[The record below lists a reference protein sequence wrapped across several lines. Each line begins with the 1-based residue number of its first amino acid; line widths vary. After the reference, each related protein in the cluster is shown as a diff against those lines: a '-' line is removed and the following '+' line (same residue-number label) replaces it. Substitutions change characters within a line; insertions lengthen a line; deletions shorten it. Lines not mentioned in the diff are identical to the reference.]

1 MRVEREVCDGST
13 YSCTVVC
20 NNSFRFSH
28 SVTVQSIHTRLM
40 RACVTTPPHTP
51 PAADAAI
58 MGLRPTAALMHALAL
73 TVVAGAPFGGRRAH
87 ESACLAGMC
96 SSGTADAGFKFCCD
110 GRCKKCG
117 GAGCGAPDNGASAE
131 TCCPAKWQS
140 GAQQCSDSTQIG
152 CKMPPAAQQCANMAA
167 GKSRLR
173 KPKRSTGSGG
183 GMPVSE
189 CRCAGPYTRAYR
201 GACLPSFMVIGS
213 QKAATSKLRWYLSRH
228 PSIDIPKEEAFH
240 GGPNAVAA
248 WDTTAD
254 PKMLSS
260 YLDAFEDICN
270 STTRVTG
277 LKMPDYI
284 VMSEKTI
291 ALFHQA
297 NPMMRIIVT
306 LREPV
311 ARMYSY
317 FSMQL
322 RFGWSPI
329 NHMGK
334 NPCMQRRLR
343 ELLAAKQERERSKPG
358 GNVSKVKFSSEDI
371 MMTNFECVR
380 PCYANNASGI
390 GAAAEAEIW
399 HDEARHECRNIYF
412 TPLVHSM
419 YALHLRRWL
428 KTFPRE
434 SVLLLR
440 FDDIVIRP
448 IDALQRVASFLSL
461 PAFPNGFKVEYG
473 RENYTTIARLLK
485 SGAMTPQSLQA
496 LETFFAP
503 HDAMLR
509 SMFGGQSFW

>member
-1 MRVEREVCDGST
+1 
-13 YSCTVVC
+13 
-20 NNSFRFSH
+20 
-28 SVTVQSIHTRLM
+28 
-40 RACVTTPPHTP
+40 
-51 PAADAAI
+51 
-58 MGLRPTAALMHALAL
+58 
-73 TVVAGAPFGGRRAH
+73 
-87 ESACLAGMC
+87 
-96 SSGTADAGFKFCCD
+96 
-110 GRCKKCG
+110 
-117 GAGCGAPDNGASAE
+117 
-131 TCCPAKWQS
+131 
-140 GAQQCSDSTQIG
+140 
-152 CKMPPAAQQCANMAA
+152 MPPAAQRGEIRTPAQT
-167 GKSRLR
+167 
-173 KPKRSTGSGG
+173 KRSAGPQRV
-183 GMPVSE
+183 PV
-189 CRCAGPYTRAYR
+189 AGPYTRAYR

-248 WDTTAD
+248 WDTAAD

-343 ELLAAKQERERSKPG
+343 ELLAAKQRARKVEAWRQRLE
-358 GNVSKVKFSSEDI
+358 VKFSSEDI

-509 SMFGGQSFW
+509 SMFAGNPSGDLTFESLRGATSTPAAHIRSALACNRAGSPPPCTDLLLRRPQCSQRANGWSTNYRHRMTYYEYEYGDRFDSFSVNHLRLCAPAVMGGASKRSTFTYTWALHTCPYTSSEEQQLRRLMSDMVRRRSCAHEVQW